1 MSRSHIKKI
10 KRVRANRNRIFVPEG
25 EQRPHP
31 DTGDILTLVSG
42 SHGSLEDPS
51 YWWESRSGE
60 RFLPFDDDAE
70 YVDVLDP
77 TRTIAE

>member
-1 MSRSHIKKI
+1 MARHHIKKP
-10 KRVRANRNRIFVPEG
+10 KSVHPNRNRVFVPEG

-31 DTGDILTLVSG
+31 DTGDTLTLVSG
-42 SHGSLEDPS
+42 SRESMEDPL

-60 RFLPFDDDAE
+60 RFPPFDDDAE